1 MTMPR
6 VEVITSV
13 QRRRRWSREEKE
25 RLVAATFEPGV
36 SVSEVSRAAGVHS
49 SQLFRWRRDLCRR
62 TDPSNP
68 ALVPV
73 KIGAPVLDTPSTAPM
88 LHRGLMEI
96 DLGNGRRVRVDRE
109 VDREALR
116 RVLDALGSR

>member
-1 MTMPR
+1 MTMSR

-25 RLVAATFEPGV
+25 RLVAATFEAGV
-36 SVSEVSRAAGVHS
+36 SVSEISRAVGVHS
-49 SQLFRWRRDLCRR
+49 SQLFRWRKELCRQSQPG
-62 TDPSNP
+62 DP

-73 KIGAPVLDTPSTAPM
+73 TIASTPMEMRSAAPM
-88 LHRGLMEI
+88 PHRGLMEI

-109 VDREALR
+109 VDGEALR